1 MIQKI
6 QAFEIPGKGIATEA
20 KVEIQSRFTT
30 QDVAVM
36 YYDLRDKTQTS
47 EVTNVVDRSVQTL
60 PYKIISYSKI
70 RLTGND
76 REAVVGDEKQAVEIL
91 KRERTDITI
100 KAGGIKL
107 ALSDNPGEICGMY
120 TNGDVKNYYLDT
132 EDLMSASLLSET
144 EDMKSIV
151 EKEYYVTDRKNIRY
165 WTGRSFDGEYSGI
178 CKVKL

>member
-30 QDVAVM
+30 QDIAVM

-70 RLTGND
+70 RLTGAD

-91 KRERTDITI
+91 KRERTDITV
-100 KAGGIKL
+100 KAGGIEL
-107 ALSDNPGEICGMY
+107 ALSDNPDKICGMY
-120 TNGDVKNYYLDT
+120 SNGDTGSYYLDA
-132 EDLMSASLLSET
+132 EDLISASLLSET
-144 EDMKSIV
+144 EDMKSPT
-151 EKEYYVTDRKNIRY
+151 KGQYYVTDGVYVRFWN
-165 WTGRSFDGEYSGI
+165 GESFEKGYSGI
-178 CKVKL
+178 CKG

>member
-6 QAFEIPGKGIATEA
+6 QAFEIPGKGTATEA
-20 KVEIQSRFTT
+20 KVEVQSRFTT

-76 REAVVGDEKQAVEIL
+76 RNAVVGDEKQAVEIF
-91 KRERTDITI
+91 KRERTDITV

-107 ALSDNPGEICGMY
+107 VLSNDPGKACEGFMNEEAQ
-120 TNGDVKNYYLDT
+120 TYYLDT

-144 EDMKSIV
+144 ADMKGIV
-151 EKEYYVTDRKNIRY
+151 EGEYYVTDGTNIRY
-165 WTGRSFDGEYSGI
+165 WTGKSFDFKYSGI
-178 CKVKL
+178 CKG

>member
-30 QDVAVM
+30 QDIAVM

-70 RLTGND
+70 RLTGAD
-76 REAVVGDEKQAVEIL
+76 REAVVGDEKQAVNIF
-91 KRERTDITI
+91 KRERTDITV
-100 KAGGIKL
+100 KAGGIEL
-107 ALSDNPGEICGMY
+107 VLSNDPNKACGGYSNGEAR
-120 TNGDVKNYYLDT
+120 TYYLDT

-144 EDMKSIV
+144 EDMKTIV
-151 EKEYYVTDRKNIRY
+151 EGEYYVTDGVDVRFWNGK
-165 WTGRSFDGEYSGI
+165 SFDDKFLQL
-178 CKVKL
+178 CKG